1 MQKKEIK
8 RQFSLFLCFVVA
20 FSSCNPKTSSSS
32 AVGSKLVAE
41 NSSCMS
47 QLTSSLENAN
57 LEHSNVDSLALLGG
71 SASTATLTFGDSPS
85 SFSLTESESDDNSAY
100 YEMITYAI
108 NPLNKANEEFY
119 RIQLCDET
127 SKCQC
132 YSDLCQGNYTS
143 CTQYRSC
150 KVSTEE
156 DKKGEKYW
164 IKVTKAVDS
173 VPTYGLSKEISLSV
187 KYCAYNYDKDNNSAL
202 GGSQIKK
209 REICGPI
216 VQSDNKAYVETL
228 ASDKESRLAQK
239 RLEILAS
246 LKRKKEA
253 QCAAL
258 VAQFGAKAAQA
269 WFTNKQLCSSN
280 IEKSDGEASACV
292 ILEALANKTSEF
304 TDLLCGE
311 GHFDNLSL
319 LLALN
324 ASGTNATSTS
334 NNFSLVEEEEALSQA
349 ACAEAS
355 AISDVS
361 SAGATEASSS
371 LTAFSDFFSS
381 SDSLASSYGEGFSE
395 DDTSLEFAEYVV
407 EEEVS
412 DANATT
418 DIYSNEE
425 VDNPPEFDPELAGNL
440 EDSDALE
447 EGMSKEQ
454 KMAIFVVCAAVFGA
468 LGLQTVVSLVK
479 DLRARKTLSKS
490 EYIRLSSGK
499 NLGTDL
505 NDIKELIG
513 EDKYKSFFEE
523 IDDGKY
529 GFKDDKWK
537 LEGDGLFKPQRIS
550 LELNVEDFLEPT
562 FKKMDDKYY
571 AVFNI
576 DEKLA
581 EKFGIF
587 KEANLTLNE
596 KGFEMK
602 DGRLVYAIDEK
613 NINKL
618 GNDNFNMKEGF
629 GELQTK
635 LKNKMSETANFKN
648 LDVSN
653 KKVDVR
659 NAIGTGVKFAAMAG
673 ALAGMIYSAS
683 EGAFGLVAEDKSSPV
698 KTFLNNL
705 FSDFFVKELMPVS
718 SEAYCY
724 GQSMNS
730 ILSDKKANYWSDK
743 DFTACVLKDMK
754 DRQEFLLDLFR

>member
-8 RQFSLFLCFVVA
+8 RQFSLFLCFAVA
-20 FSSCNPKTSSSS
+20 FSSCNPKTSSST
-32 AVGSKLVAE
+32 VGSKLVAE

-324 ASGTNATSTS
+324 ASGTNATNTS

-355 AISDVS
+355 AISTAS
-361 SAGATEASSS
+361 SASATEASSS

-468 LGLQTVVSLVK
+468 LALQTVVSLVK

-499 NLGTDL
+499 NLGTGL

-529 GFKDDKWK
+529 GFKEDKWQ
-537 LEGDGLFKPQRIS
+537 LEGDGLIKPQRIS
-550 LELNVEDFLEPT
+550 LELNIEVFIKEPNSRSAADG
-562 FKKMDDKYY
+562 KHY

-576 DEKLA
+576 NDPIAKEFNYRGGDDDLKFNSETGKL
-581 EKFGIF
+581 EIEVKI
-587 KEANLTLNE
+587 EDLNE
-596 KGFEMK
+596 GSMGKYELK
-602 DGRLVYAIDEK
+602 PAKY
-613 NINKL
+613 N
-618 GNDNFNMKEGF
+618 
-629 GELQTK
+629 ELQTK
-635 LKNKMSETANFKN
+635 LKSKMSKTANFKN